1 VPRRELIL
9 SAVLGAAASVL
20 AWFRLDGH
28 TRGVVWA
35 EDAGFLENRLDAG
48 PVLSLFDPYQGYLHV
63 LPRAVVEVAAL
74 LPLRDYAVGV
84 TGLCCLVAGAVA
96 GLVHHCSRDV
106 VRSRPARIG
115 VALVTVLL
123 PSLASEV
130 LGNTGNLHWFLLWLT
145 PWVLLCRPRSARE
158 GWTLGAVLLV
168 VGLSEIQAAMFGP
181 LLLVGLRDRRRRP
194 MAAAFVLG
202 IAAQVVTLLA
212 TGRSAA
218 SADEGTPSLL
228 DLVQGYGLHVF
239 LQQWRPATGGVGDL
253 LVDRGWSVVV
263 AASVPFL
270 LVLVA
275 LVVSSRTKDDRILT
289 ATLLAGAVVP
299 FVAGL
304 VLNFRSFLAFSDF
317 AFDTLAIF
325 APLRYAVVPAMFVL
339 AAVAVVAD
347 RASRPIGAA
356 LLVALLAL
364 GLWHFDAGPT
374 NRSDERGWVAA
385 LDRAAETCRR
395 TGAEEV
401 DVRTAP
407 DTWEVRLRCAEITDG

>member
-1 VPRRELIL
+1 MPRRELIL

-123 PSLASEV
+123 PTLASEV

-194 MAAAFVLG
+194 MAAGFVLG

-253 LVDRGWSVVV
+253 LVDRGWPVVV

>member
-1 VPRRELIL
+1 
-9 SAVLGAAASVL
+9 
-20 AWFRLDGH
+20 
-28 TRGVVWA
+28 
-35 EDAGFLENRLDAG
+35 
-48 PVLSLFDPYQGYLHV
+48 
-63 LPRAVVEVAAL
+63 
-74 LPLRDYAVGV
+74 
-84 TGLCCLVAGAVA
+84 VA

-123 PSLASEV
+123 PTLASEV

-194 MAAAFVLG
+194 MAAGFVLG

-253 LVDRGWSVVV
+253 LVDRGWPVVV

-275 LVVSSRTKDDRILT
+275 LVVSSRTRDDRILT

-385 LDRAAETCRR
+385 LDRAADTCRR

>member
-1 VPRRELIL
+1 MPRRELIL
-9 SAVLGAAASVL
+9 SAVLGAAASAL

-123 PSLASEV
+123 PTLASEV

-194 MAAAFVLG
+194 MAAGFVLG

-253 LVDRGWSVVV
+253 LVDRGWPVVV

-275 LVVSSRTKDDRILT
+275 LVVSSRTRDDRILT

-299 FVAGL
+299 FVAGI

-385 LDRAAETCRR
+385 LDRAADTCRR

>member
-123 PSLASEV
+123 PTLASEV

-194 MAAAFVLG
+194 MAAGFVLG

-253 LVDRGWSVVV
+253 LVDRGWPVVV